1 MPKHIIKAN
10 STSFVHS
17 FNEEHIL
24 VVTTDDRA
32 KAKQF
37 KSEKAAEA
45 WRDEHTDAG
54 YGLTSVD
61 SYVEK
66 L

>member
-1 MPKHIIKAN
+1 MPKHIIRTRV
-10 STSFVHS
+10 SSFVHS

-24 VVTTDDRA
+24 VVTTDERA

-37 KSEKAAEA
+37 KSKRAADE

-54 YGLTSVD
+54 YGLASTD